1 MILKLLRNRRGAV
14 SLIGA
19 IALPVL
25 LGVTGLAAE
34 YGNALATRV
43 DNQRIADL
51 AAYSGALAYNYS
63 NQQSDMTAA
72 VTRVA
77 NFNNVATANVNSALV
92 TSPNNAAKSAVKVTV
107 TTSVPLVF
115 SRFIT
120 SASSQSVPATAY
132 AEMSRDAAACVIGLS
147 TATGNNVSLSG
158 GTKINAPAC
167 TVASNKQ
174 VNVPCGTTI
183 SAITVA
189 YDNSV
194 APLQPCSGIS
204 APVVRKVTAD
214 PLLTH
219 AGIAAAR
226 ARLSYVQ
233 NLDWPGHPGVPVGKN
248 IDFGWDQAATK
259 AQIAAVGGGCTGT
272 FSGSTSTWT
281 MTCTGTTL
289 SFGSITLAGGQ
300 SLNFNTGSAATT
312 VYQFSGHIM
321 NTNGGDTMRFGKGI
335 YRMDGGIMNDGN
347 GKIIFNTGDFWI
359 GTLPKDDSRCDNNI
373 QSICNNGNTISFGAG
388 TGQPSKF
395 LIACGIYNHGGGYM
409 SFGDG
414 IGNSY
419 KSGVSRTQYAIN
431 MKGGSTTIFADMSG
445 NNIAG
450 TPNLFELA
458 GKIVTDGGS
467 CLIIGAATN
476 HDNRAYIDA
485 SGAVIMGAGN
495 WTVAQYA
502 WFGNAQG
509 GNVNCGGSSVGIKA
523 IGVSFYA
530 EGAGTPTTGLCAN
543 QAFCI
548 AAGYSNVEMTAPTA
562 GDLAKIVV
570 FGSASSG
577 QTQGALFAQGASG
590 VSLSGAFYMPNG
602 PVALTGGAT
611 VGDKT
616 GQCLTLIGKTITLA
630 GGTVAASA
638 CVDST
643 ASAQVALVQ

>member
-1 MILKLLRNRRGAV
+1 MMLLKLLKNRRGAV
-14 SLIGA
+14 SLIAA
-19 IALPVL
+19 IALPVM

-63 NQQSDMTAA
+63 NQQTDMTAA
-72 VTRVA
+72 VNRVA
-77 NFNNVATANVNSALV
+77 NFNGVATTSVNAALV
-92 TSPNNAAKSAVKVTV
+92 TSPNNSAKSAVKVTV

-115 SRFIT
+115 SRFVT
-120 SASSQSVPATAY
+120 SATSQSVPATAY
-132 AEMSRDAAACVIGLS
+132 AEMSRDASACVIGLS

-183 SAITVA
+183 SAVTVA
-189 YDNSV
+189 YDDTV
-194 APLQPCSGIS
+194 APLQPCNGIS

-226 ARLSYVQ
+226 GRLSYVQ
-233 NLDWPGHPGVPVGKN
+233 NLNWPGHPGVPGGMN

-259 AQIAAVGGGCTGT
+259 AQIAAVGGGCTGV
-272 FSGSTSTWT
+272 FAGSTWT
-281 MTCTGTTL
+281 LTCTGTTL
-289 SFGSITLAGGQ
+289 QFGTITLAGGQ
-300 SLNFNTGSAATT
+300 SLNFNTGSTAATL
-312 VYQFSGHIM
+312 YKFSGHIM
-321 NTNGGDTMRFGKGI
+321 NTSGGDTMRFGKGV
-335 YRMDGGIMNDGN
+335 YRMDGGIMNSGN
-347 GKIIFNTGDFWI
+347 GKIIFDVGDFWI
-359 GTLPKDDSRCDNNI
+359 GTLPKNDSRCDNNI
-373 QSICNNGNTISFGAG
+373 QSICNSGNLISFGAG
-388 TGQPSKF
+388 TGQPSTF
-395 LIACGIYNHGGGYM
+395 LVACGVFNNGGGTII
-409 SFGDG
+409 FGDG

-419 KSGVSRTQYAIN
+419 KSGVSRTQYGLY

-445 NNIAG
+445 NFANG
-450 TPNLFELA
+450 SPHLFEMA
-458 GKIVTDGGS
+458 GKIVTEGGS
-467 CLIIGAATN
+467 CLNIGAAQN
-476 HDNRAYIDA
+476 HDERAYIDA

-502 WFGNAQG
+502 WFGNAAG

-530 EGAGTPTTGLCAN
+530 EGAGTPASGLCAN

-548 AAGYSNVEMTAPTA
+548 AAGYSNVEMTAPTGGA
-562 GDLAKIVV
+562 LAKIVV
-570 FGSASSG
+570 FGSGSSG

-602 PVALTGGAT
+602 PVALTGGAS

-616 GQCLTLIGKTITLA
+616 GQCLTLIGKTVTLA

-638 CVDST
+638 CIDST
-643 ASAQVALVQ
+643 ATSQVALIQ